1 VISELARQS
10 LRPVGIAVVEGL
22 PVFDVPPDAPTV
34 TDEDVARGL
43 EEDV

>member
-1 VISELARQS
+1 MVD
-10 LRPVGIAVVEGL
+10 GL
-22 PVFDVPPDAPTV
+22 PVFDVPSDSPIV